1 MIDPELSLISV
12 GRNNYGHPSKEI
24 LERLWKAGSRVETT
38 LERGALQIESDGDT
52 FSLSLQRGED

>member
-1 MIDPELSLISV
+1 LISV